1 MLRLVALLVVA
12 GVACVAYG
20 IAIERSWYRLRRYD
34 LAILPPGGPQR
45 LAVLHLS
52 DLHFVRTDPK
62 KARFLASLP
71 AADVTVV
78 TGDFLAEPA
87 AVETAVAA
95 VRTVRG
101 SVASWFVLGSND
113 HFEPKPLNYFAYF
126 RKRRT
131 RRRVSMRVI
140 RRGRAATGTGSCG
153 AGRRRRSSGGGAGG
167 IRGRST
173 RTASQGPQRY
183 SSESTT
189 FGRSRRRRPSTRRS
203 FAS

>member
-45 LAVLHLS
+45 LVVLHLS
-52 DLHFVRTDPK
+52 DLHFLRTDTK

-71 AADVTVV
+71 PADVTVV

-95 VRTVRG
+95 VAATRG
-101 SVASWFVLGSND
+101 RLASWFVLGSND
-113 HFEPKPLNYFAYF
+113 YFAPRPLNYLAYF
-126 RKRRT
+126 RKVRRI
-131 RRRVSMRVI
+131 RAA
-140 RRGRAATGTGSCG
+140 RRGRAPEL
-153 AGRRRRSSGGGAGG
+153 
-167 IRGRST
+167 
-173 RTASQGPQRY
+173 TA
-183 SSESTT
+183 
-189 FGRSRRRRPSTRRS
+189 
-203 FAS
+203 